1 MTAVQDETP
10 TSTTSTETLRR
21 AFVALEV
28 MRDKLEAH
36 ERSRTEPIA
45 IVGLGCRL
53 PGGVVD
59 AETYWQLLVNG
70 VDALQEVP
78 ADRWDI
84 DALYDTRPAQP
95 GKVIMRTGG
104 FLDRLDLFDHAFFG
118 ISKREAVDMDPQ
130 QRLVL
135 EVAWEAFENAGQ
147 APQDIAGSRT
157 GVFTGVCTN
166 DFAVTNFRHP
176 LDITSYAST
185 GTSHSAVA
193 GRVSYLLDLRGP
205 SVSIDTACS
214 SSLVAVQMASQSLRS
229 GECDLALAGGVNV
242 MLSPLTSIAY
252 SQFPGMVSPDGIC
265 KTFDADADGSIPSEG
280 CGMVVLK
287 RLSDAVRDGDVV
299 LATVRGGAVNQDG
312 RSSGLTAPSG
322 MAQCDVLRT
331 ALANSGVQASEV
343 SYVEAHGSGTPLGDP
358 IEVEALTEVYG
369 SAERAPF
376 FLGTVKT
383 NIGHL
388 QAGAGVAGL
397 IKVVLSMQHGVIPPN
412 LHFNRLN
419 PEISFDRTGFAV
431 PTEPTPWPDAQ
442 PRKIAGVS
450 AFAFS
455 GTNAHIIIEEA
466 PTPVAVPE
474 DRRRPASVL
483 ALSAR
488 TEQALVRQVER
499 YARRLDRDDA
509 ALEDVCF
516 SANTGRAQFKHRL
529 AAAGAS
535 REDITRQL
543 HGFLDGLPG
552 DEPFVGQSQAADVV
566 FLFTGQGSQRPGHG
580 FELYETQPSF
590 RATIESCEEILRPV
604 LDEPLTRAM
613 FGAGLSEL
621 SEQSGMGL
629 RLLDQARYSQ
639 PAMFALEYALAELWR
654 SWGVEPVAVMGHSF
668 GEYVAAC
675 VAGAMSLEDGLRL
688 VTERGRLMDSLTG
701 TMAVAFASEATVM
714 DLFALH
720 GVSVAVAA
728 VNSPTNTVIS
738 GEDGEIARAREVL
751 SSAGVKS
758 EPLSVTNS
766 GHSPLVE
773 PMLAGLRRAAAAV
786 EFSTP
791 KIPVVSNVTG
801 ELWAWD
807 AVPDADYWVQQA
819 RQTVQFSGGIATL
832 RALGYRTFLEIGP
845 APTLLGLVSE
855 TRERDSEETML
866 PSLRPK
872 SSDWRVMLTSLAR
885 LFVGGV
891 NVDWKAFDRDYQRTR
906 TAVPTYPFD
915 PIRCWQEP
923 RQQLSDEPRAEE
935 SRPPAGS
942 EGDDRDLFYE
952 LGWQP
957 AEAPTRSADAV
968 GPGSWVI
975 LDDGSDLGLTVVER
989 LTSLG
994 KRCVR
999 CARPDVPLDAESLD
1013 SDGTVVR
1020 VGNAAELAGVLERVA
1035 TDEGIV
1041 AVVDLWGITTDDE
1054 QSDTADAQRARQSGV
1069 QWGAVTAVQAMAMV
1083 STSVP
1088 STLWLVTRGAVSPVG
1103 TDREPVRVS
1112 QAGLWGLARSVQ
1124 QEHPSLWGGAVD
1136 LDPEGDVDR
1145 LADLLIAEITHHER
1159 EDQMAYRAGQR
1170 FVARLVRRST
1180 DASDEREIVW
1190 RPDAS
1195 YLVTGGLTGIGFE
1208 TARSMVLAGARRLV
1222 ILGRTPLPERAAWG
1236 DLPPN
1241 HPAAGR
1247 VAAVRELERLGAA
1260 VITASLDV
1268 SDEAAVTAFL
1278 GRFDCEGWPAIRG
1291 VVHSAAIAEITPMVD
1306 LTPDV
1311 IERQLRA
1318 KSVGAWVLH
1327 RVFAGSELDFF
1338 VMFGSASSVLSSPFM
1353 SVYAASNA
1361 SVDALAELRRAQGQ
1375 PGLSI
1380 GWGLWEGAGMAE
1392 RQDDVGSDG
1401 RLAASG
1407 TVRKQLRLSDGMG
1420 TIRPER
1426 GVRVF
1431 HDLLSSDAACV
1442 LVLPIDVVEWGV
1454 RYQHTSRSALLDTL
1468 LGADAPTAAA
1478 RRRTSRVS
1486 QLPSRE
1492 ALLAV
1497 PQDGRLA
1504 HLTDALQRSLASW
1517 LAASPD
1523 AVDPDQPLIDLGFDS
1538 LMAIEVRNE
1547 IEGRLQ
1553 VLVPVPAFFS
1563 DASVRTVAAEVM
1575 LLVEGADD
1583 GAPAA
1588 RAILRVPRT
1597 EQVDDLDAELLAE
1610 LESLSDDEVSA
1621 AMEQAR

>member
-1 MTAVQDETP
+1 MTTEQAGTP
-10 TSTTSTETLRR
+10 TSTETMRR

-28 MRDKLEAH
+28 MRDKLEAK

-59 AETYWQLLVNG
+59 AETYWKLLVNG

-84 DALYDTRPAQP
+84 DAFYDARPAQP

-104 FLDRLDLFDHAFFG
+104 FLDRIDLFDHAFFG

-135 EVAWEAFENAGQ
+135 EVAWEALENAGQ
-147 APQDIAGSRT
+147 APHDIAGSRT

-166 DFAVTNFRHP
+166 DFAVTNFRQP
-176 LDITSYAST
+176 IDITSYAST

-214 SSLVAVQMASQSLRS
+214 SSLVAVQMACQSLRS
-229 GECDLALAGGVNV
+229 GECDMALAGGVNV
-242 MLSPLTSIAY
+242 MLSPLTSVAY

-265 KTFDADADGSIPSEG
+265 KAFDADADGSVPSEG

-322 MAQCDVLRT
+322 TAQRDVLCT

-369 SAERAPF
+369 SAQRAPF
-376 FLGTVKT
+376 FVGTVKT

-412 LHFNRLN
+412 LHFNCLN
-419 PEISFDRTGFAV
+419 PEISFEGTGFAV
-431 PTEPTPWPDAQ
+431 PTEPTLWPEMQ
-442 PRKIAGVS
+442 PRKIAGIS

-488 TEQALVRQVER
+488 TESALVRQVER
-499 YARRLDRDDA
+499 YARRLERDDD

-529 AAAGAS
+529 AAIGSSGKEIA
-535 REDITRQL
+535 TQL
-543 HGFLDGLPG
+543 DDFLDGLPG
-552 DEPFVGQSQAADVV
+552 EEPFVGQSQAADVV
-566 FLFTGQGSQRPGHG
+566 FLFTGQGSQQPGHS

-590 RATIESCEEILRPV
+590 RATIDRCEEILRPI

-621 SEQSGMGL
+621 SEEGQ
-629 RLLDQARYSQ
+629 RLLNQARYSQ
-639 PAMFALEYALAELWR
+639 PAMFALEYALAQLWR

-688 VTERGRLMDSLTG
+688 VTERGRLMDSLPG

-714 DLFALH
+714 DLLVRH
-720 GVSVAVAA
+720 GVAVAVAA

-738 GEDGEIARAREVL
+738 GEDEEIARACKVL
-751 SSAGVKS
+751 GSAGVRS

-786 EFSTP
+786 AFSTP

-807 AVPDADYWVQQA
+807 AVPDADYWVRQA
-819 RQTVQFSGGIATL
+819 RQTVQFAGGIATL

-855 TRERDSEETML
+855 TREHDSDETML

-891 NVDWKAFDRDYQRTR
+891 NVNWRAFDGDYQRTR

-915 PIRCWQEP
+915 PIRCWQQP
-923 RQQLSDEPRAEE
+923 RHQLSDDAHAEEPRTTDESEE
-935 SRPPAGS
+935 DAT
-942 EGDDRDLFYE
+942 DLFYE
-952 LGWQP
+952 LAWQP
-957 AEAPTRSADAV
+957 AQAPTHAADATT
-968 GPGSWVI
+968 PGAWVI
-975 LDDGSDLGLTVVER
+975 LDDGTDLGLTVVER

-994 KRCVR
+994 QRCIRCVGPG
-999 CARPDVPLDAESLD
+999 APSGVGSLHPDGA
-1013 SDGTVVR
+1013 VVR
-1020 VGNAAELAGVLERVA
+1020 VGDAAALADVLERVSSN
-1035 TDEGIV
+1035 DGVV
-1041 AVVDLWGITTDDE
+1041 AVVDLWGISAADE
-1054 QSDTADAQRARQSGV
+1054 QSDTADVQRARQLGV
-1069 QWGAVTAVQAMAMV
+1069 LWGAVTAIQAMAMV

-1088 STLWLVTRGAVSPVG
+1088 STLWLVTRGAVCPPS
-1103 TDREPVRVS
+1103 TDREPIRVS

-1136 LDPEGDVDR
+1136 LDPKGDADR
-1145 LADLLIAEITHHER
+1145 MAGLLIAEITHHDR
-1159 EDQMAYRAGQR
+1159 EDQMAYRADQR

-1180 DASDEREIVW
+1180 DAGDAHEIEW

-1208 TARSMVLAGARRLV
+1208 TARAMVLAGARRLV
-1222 ILGRTPLPERAAWG
+1222 LLGRTPLPPRVAWS
-1236 DLPPN
+1236 DLPQD

-1260 VITASLDV
+1260 VITGSLDV
-1268 SDEAAVTAFL
+1268 SDGAAVTTFL
-1278 GRFDCEGWPAIRG
+1278 GQFDHEGWPAIRG
-1291 VVHSAAIAEITPMVD
+1291 VVHSAAIAEITPLVD
-1306 LTPDV
+1306 LTHEV
-1311 IERQLRA
+1311 IESQLRA

-1327 RVFAGSELDFF
+1327 QAFAGCELDFF

-1361 SVDALAELRRAQGQ
+1361 SVDALAELRRSQGQ

-1392 RQDDVGSDG
+1392 RQDDAGPDG
-1401 RLAASG
+1401 RLTASG
-1407 TVRKQLRLSDGMG
+1407 TVRQQLRLSAGMG
-1420 TIRPER
+1420 TIRPEC

-1431 HDLLSSDAACV
+1431 HDLLNSDAARV

-1454 RYQHTSRSALLDTL
+1454 RYQHTSNSALLEAL
-1468 LGADAPTAAA
+1468 LATDAPAVAA
-1478 RRRTSRVS
+1478 RRRTKGTS

-1497 PQDGRLA
+1497 PRDKRLDC
-1504 HLTDALQRSLASW
+1504 LTDALQRSLASW
-1517 LAASPD
+1517 LASPE

-1547 IEGRLQ
+1547 IENRLH

-1563 DASVRTVAAEVM
+1563 DASVRTVAADVA
-1575 LLVEGADD
+1575 LLLECADD
-1583 GAPAA
+1583 SSPTG
-1588 RAILRVPRT
+1588 RAILRAPRT
-1597 EQVDDLDAELLAE
+1597 EQIDDLEAVLLTELD
-1610 LESLSDDEVSA
+1610 SLSDEEVSA
-1621 AMEQAR
+1621 AMEEYR